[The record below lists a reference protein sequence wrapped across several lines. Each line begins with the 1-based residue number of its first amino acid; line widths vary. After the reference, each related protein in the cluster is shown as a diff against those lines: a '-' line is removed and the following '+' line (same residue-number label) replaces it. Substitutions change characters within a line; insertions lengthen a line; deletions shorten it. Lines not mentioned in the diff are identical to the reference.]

1 MPVFGQGGVVDFALT
16 RLHKLLYK
24 NRMMLIATLMAAMA
38 MCMHSMCMP
47 AAVGALE
54 GSQS

>member
-1 MPVFGQGGVVDFALT
+1 MT

-24 NRMMLIATLMAAMA
+24 NRMMLIATMMAAMA
-38 MCMHSMCMP
+38 MCMHSMRMP